1 MMKDT
6 EDARDGQTSRPEL
19 TIRPVTP
26 QTWADF
32 ETVMGSN
39 GGARG
44 CWCMHWRIS
53 MDEWMDGKGEGN
65 RAAMSR
71 LAERRTPPGAVAYLD
86 DQPVA
91 WCGFGDRS
99 DFPRLQRS
107 SIAKPVDDEPVIALT
122 CLLIRKGHR
131 GDGMLTNLITA
142 VCDHLA
148 RTASTPTIEAYPVD
162 PPPGRKAGPDT
173 AMTGIASAFRDA
185 GFTEVARRRYD
196 RPVMRYRLA

>member
-1 MMKDT
+1 MR
-6 EDARDGQTSRPEL
+6 DAANARVGQMSQPDL
-19 TIRPVTP
+19 AIRSLTP
-26 QTWADF
+26 QVWADF
-32 ETVMGSN
+32 ETVMGAN

-65 RAAMSR
+65 RAAMGR
-71 LAERRTPPGAVAYLD
+71 LAESRTPPGALAYLD
-86 DQPVA
+86 DEPVA

-131 GDGMLTNLITA
+131 RAGLLTDVITGL
-142 VCDHLA
+142 CQHLEQTA
-148 RTASTPTIEAYPVD
+148 RTRTIEAYPVD

-185 GFTEVARRRYD
+185 GFTEVARRRHD
-196 RPVMRYRLA
+196 RPVMRYSLS